1 MNFELICGSRRNS
14 ELLYITE
21 QKMLYR
27 KKSEYKGV
35 TKYQCRQKSC
45 KSRVNLLSDGSCVLS
60 KGYVDHNHGDEE
72 TTYREL
78 KALNLIKQD
87 CQDMAETLGG
97 TKTNISTIRKAFR
110 RTCER

>member
-1 MNFELICGSRRNS
+1 MNVG
-14 ELLYITE
+14 
-21 QKMLYR
+21 R
-27 KKSEYKGV
+27 KPANPEWTCFRMERV
-35 TKYQCRQKSC
+35 FYQ
-45 KSRVNLLSDGSCVLS
+45 